1 MKQKIILLV
10 ALLAGIAAFVL
21 AKQSQESFKTRFTAQ
36 FAKRQVIAAARNI
49 PIGTVLTMNDI
60 GNANVFVQSI
70 SGRAVLPD
78 EYTELVGKKTRTFV
92 NEGQPVL
99 WSDVDVPYG
108 GYGGMAGVIRLTERA
123 VSIPVDNTAAVG
135 GHVKPNDH
143 VDVIGTFS
151 FPGATGRGGTGAA
164 AQLSDTVTITILQD
178 VTILAT
184 GQLMGRR
191 PSEMEG
197 VNDRFG
203 SQYASVTVAVTPREA
218 GMLVFAQQK
227 GKLSL
232 ALRNRE
238 DVSAEQQLENVDFQM
253 LEKNFNELNRLRQQR
268 LHPNMIAPSAI
279 GPATPAPGAVSSP
292 TPAPGAAA
300 SPTLGR

>member
-10 ALLAGIAAFVL
+10 ALLAGITAFVL
-21 AKQSQESFKTRFTAQ
+21 AKQSQESFKVRFQSQ
-36 FAKRQVIAAARNI
+36 FARRQVIAASRNI

-60 GNANVFVQSI
+60 GKSDVFAQSI

-78 EYTELVGKKTRTFV
+78 DYTELIGKKTRTFI
-92 NEGQPVL
+92 NEGTPIL
-99 WSDVDVPYG
+99 WSDVDMPYG
-108 GYGGMAGVIRLTERA
+108 GFGGMAGMIRLSERA
-123 VSIPVDNTAAVG
+123 LAIPVDNTGAVG

-151 FPGATGRGGTGAA
+151 FPGAAGRGGSSPAA
-164 AQLSDTVTITILQD
+164 QQLSDTVTITILQD
-178 VTILAT
+178 VTVLAT
-184 GQLMGRR
+184 GQLMSRR

-203 SQYASVTVAVTPREA
+203 SQYSSVTVAVTPREA
-218 GMLVFAQQK
+218 EMLVFAQQK

-238 DVSAEQQLENVDFQM
+238 DVSAEQQLDNVDFQM

-268 LHPNMIAPSAI
+268 LHPTLLSPSA
-279 GPATPAPGAVSSP
+279 GAPVTPAPRTGAPS
-292 TPAPGAAA
+292 
-300 SPTLGR
+300 TLGR

>member
-1 MKQKIILLV
+1 
-10 ALLAGIAAFVL
+10 VL
-21 AKQSQESFKTRFTAQ
+21 AKQSQESFKVRFQSQ
-36 FAKRQVIAAARNI
+36 FARRQVVAAARNL

-60 GNANVFVQSI
+60 GNANVFAQSI
-70 SGRAVLPD
+70 TGRAVLPD
-78 EYTELVGKKTRTFV
+78 DYTELIGKKTRSFI
-92 NEGQPVL
+92 NEGQPIL
-99 WSDVDVPYG
+99 WSDVDMPYG
-108 GYGGMAGVIRLTERA
+108 GFGGMAGMIRLNERA

-143 VDVIGTFS
+143 VDIIGTFS
-151 FPGATGRGGTGAA
+151 FPGAAGHGGATA
-164 AQLSDTVTITILQD
+164 AQQISDTVTITILQD

-184 GQLMGRR
+184 GQLMSRR

-203 SQYASVTVAVTPREA
+203 SQYSSVTVAVTPREA
-218 GMLVFAQQK
+218 EMLVFSQQK

-238 DVSAEQQLENVDFQM
+238 DVSAEQQLDNVDFQM

-268 LHPNMIAPSAI
+268 LHPTLLPPSAPAPAA
-279 GPATPAPGAVSSP
+279 PATPAPV
-292 TPAPGAAA
+292 TPAPRTGAP
-300 SPTLGR
+300 STLGR